1 VSGAAEPHPL
11 SRRNQNEMTMTDR
24 PLPTVTDVTGLLL
37 DTDTLDGFLDA
48 LAHHA
53 LDLAP
58 GADGCGV
65 TLERQG
71 RPVTVSSAGPSASKL
86 DEAQYGQDDGPCLQA
101 MRTGRTVSVPDTLR
115 ETRWDGYPAYAAA
128 CGARSSLSLPIAPR
142 THTAG
147 ALNLYAPAPNAFDD
161 VDLDALRQLAAQA
174 TGAIALAQRIADAKE
189 FAADL
194 QTALQSR
201 TVIDQAMGVIMGQQR
216 CTPDQAFDVLRAASQ
231 HRNVKLRDLCA
242 ELIASITGQ
251 PPADDALRPRP

>member
-1 VSGAAEPHPL
+1 
-11 SRRNQNEMTMTDR
+11 MTMTDR
-24 PLPTVTDVTGLLL
+24 PLFAAADVTALLL
-37 DTDTLDGFLDA
+37 DTDSLDGFLRA
-48 LAHHA
+48 LAQQA

-58 GADGCGV
+58 VADGCGV

-71 RPVTVSSAGPSASKL
+71 RPVTVSSAGASATKL

-101 MRTGRTVSVPDTLR
+101 MRTGLEVDVPDTLS
-115 ETRWDGYPAYAAA
+115 ESRWGGYPAYAAA
-128 CGARSSLSLPIAPR
+128 CGARSSLSLPIAPH

-147 ALNLYAPAPNAFDD
+147 ALNLYAPTPGAFAGTDRT
-161 VDLDALRQLAAQA
+161 ALRLLAAQA
-174 TGAIALAQRIADAKE
+174 TGAIALAQRIADAEE

-216 CTPDQAFDVLRAASQ
+216 CAPEEAFNVLRAASQ

-242 ELIASITGQ
+242 ELVSSITGQ
-251 PPADDALRPRP
+251 PAGGDALNPRQ